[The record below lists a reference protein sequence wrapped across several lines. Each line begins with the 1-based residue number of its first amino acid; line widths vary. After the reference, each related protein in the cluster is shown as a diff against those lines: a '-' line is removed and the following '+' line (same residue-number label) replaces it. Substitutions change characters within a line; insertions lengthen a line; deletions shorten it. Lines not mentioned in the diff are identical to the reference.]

1 MHNSQLLTPSATLV
15 PLKQGD
21 SSDVQGEKFS
31 IFNSQFSRVLVAP
44 LNWGLGHATRC
55 VPIIRGLLAEGH
67 KVVIAADGY
76 PLRFLRR
83 EFPHLEWVE
92 FEGLK
97 VEYSDSESQV
107 GAMLRQLPS
116 FLRGIWREHKELKR
130 IVEAYNIDVVVSD
143 NRFGLW
149 CRDAYSVYMTHQ
161 LMVKMPRGLQW
172 MEMCVWRLHRWFI
185 KHYDEC
191 WVPDVE
197 GEDNLSG
204 DLSHKYPLLK
214 NTRFIGVLSRFSAE
228 KVEWEDVRVEAE
240 ALDLKER
247 YDVVAVLSGPEPHRS
262 NLEFEIASMHN
273 AQPTVLSNSEKC
285 IMHNLTPSASLVPL
299 RQGDNSGVA
308 EVACK
313 EEGENIGKLLT
324 PSALRARPPKT
335 GGQYGA
341 LNPKLLI
348 VQGLPA
354 DDLRLAEHKDGVDYI
369 PHLPTGLLQWYM
381 QEAKEI
387 VCRSGYSS
395 IMDLCTIGRKA
406 HLIPTPGQT
415 EQIYLAEI
423 HG

>member
-1 MHNSQLLTPSATLV
+1 MICCEMKNSQ
-15 PLKQGD
+15 
-21 SSDVQGEKFS
+21 FS
-31 IFNSQFSRVLVAP
+31 ILNSQFSRVLVAP

-67 KVVIAADGY
+67 EVVIAADGY

-97 VEYSDSESQV
+97 VRYADGESQV

-130 IVEAYNIDVVVSD
+130 IVERYEIDVVVSD

-149 CRDAYSVYMTHQ
+149 CRGAYSVYMTHQ

-172 MEMCVWRLHRWFI
+172 MEWGVWRLHRWFI

-214 NTRFIGVLSRFSAE
+214 NTRFIGPLSRFSTTPIR
-228 KVEWEDVRVEAE
+228 WEDVRVEAE
-240 ALDLKER
+240 ALDLRQR

-262 NLEFEIASMHN
+262 NLELEIAAMHN
-273 AQPTVLSNSEKC
+273 SQPTVLSNSEKC
-285 IMHNLTPSASLVPL
+285 TMHNYDKTFLILSPKAQRPSVPHF
-299 RQGDNSGVA
+299 S
-308 EVACK
+308 
-313 EEGENIGKLLT
+313 
-324 PSALRARPPKT
+324 
-335 GGQYGA
+335 
-341 LNPKLLI
+341 LLI
-348 VQGLPA
+348 IQGLPA
-354 DDLRLAEHKDGVDYI
+354 DDLRLAEHRDGVDYI
-369 PHLPTGLLQWYM
+369 PHLPTELLQWYM

-395 IMDLCTIGRKA
+395 IMDLYTIGRKA

-415 EQIYLAEI
+415 EQEYLKI
-423 HG
+423 RN

>member
-21 SSDVQGEKFS
+21 NSDVQSEQNSNFLPNFQRPS
-31 IFNSQFSRVLVAP
+31 VFNSQLSTFNSQFSRVLVAP

-55 VPIIRGLLAEGH
+55 VPIIKGLLADGY

-97 VEYSDSESQV
+97 VEYSDSKSQV

-172 MEMCVWRLHRWFI
+172 MERCVWRLHRWFV

-197 GEDNLSG
+197 GDDNLSG
-204 DLSHKYPLLK
+204 DLSHKYSLLK
-214 NTRFIGVLSRFSAE
+214 NTKFIGPLSRFSTTPIR
-228 KVEWEDVRVEAE
+228 WEDVRVEAA

-262 NLEFEIASMHN
+262 NLELEIASIHN
-273 AQPTVLSNSEKC
+273 SQFIIHNSQFT
-285 IMHNLTPSASLVPL
+285 IHNY
-299 RQGDNSGVA
+299 D
-308 EVACK
+308 
-313 EEGENIGKLLT
+313 
-324 PSALRARPPKT
+324 KT
-335 GGQYGA
+335 
-341 LNPKLLI
+341 LLI
-348 VQGLPA
+348 IQGLPA

-369 PHLPTGLLQWYM
+369 PHLPTELLQWYM
-381 QEAKEI
+381 QEAREI

-395 IMDLCTIGRKA
+395 IMDLYTIGRKA

>member
-1 MHNSQLLTPSATLV
+1 MPFGFIFEMENSQ
-15 PLKQGD
+15 
-21 SSDVQGEKFS
+21 FS
-31 IFNSQFSRVLVAP
+31 ILNSQFSRVLVAP

-67 KVVIAADGY
+67 EVVIAADGY

-83 EFPHLEWVE
+83 EFPHLEWIE

-130 IVEAYNIDVVVSD
+130 IVEAYDIDVVVSD

-172 MEMCVWRLHRWFI
+172 MERCVWRLHRWFI
-185 KHYDEC
+185 GHYDEC

-214 NTRFIGVLSRFSAE
+214 NTRFIGPLSRFSTTPIR
-228 KVEWEDVRVEAE
+228 WDDVRVEAE
-240 ALDLKER
+240 ALDLRQR
-247 YDVVAVLSGPEPHRS
+247 YDVVAVISGPEPHRT
-262 NLEFEIASMHN
+262 NLEREITDYRLQITDNGLQITNNS
-273 AQPTVLSNSEKC
+273 QQSTVNGQQT
-285 IMHNLTPSASLVPL
+285 LTPS
-299 RQGDNSGVA
+299 RQGS
-308 EVACK
+308 
-313 EEGENIGKLLT
+313 
-324 PSALRARPPKT
+324 KT
-335 GGQYGA
+335 DGFS
-341 LNPKLLI
+341 LLI
-348 VQGLPA
+348 IQGLPA
-354 DDLRLAEHKDGVDYI
+354 DDLRLAEHREGVDYI
-369 PHLPTGLLQWYM
+369 PHLPTELLQWYM

-395 IMDLCTIGRKA
+395 IMDLHTIGRKA

>member
-1 MHNSQLLTPSATLV
+1 MRNEELGISNGKLGMKNEKYLNFTPHFSFLV
-15 PLKQGD
+15 PH
-21 SSDVQGEKFS
+21 S
-31 IFNSQFSRVLVAP
+31 SRVLVAP

-55 VPIIRGLLAEGH
+55 VPIIRGLLADGH

-130 IVEAYNIDVVVSD
+130 IVEAYDIDVVVSD

-172 MEMCVWRLHRWFI
+172 MERCVWRLHRWFI

-214 NTRFIGVLSRFSAE
+214 NTKFIGVLSRFSAE
-228 KVEWEDVRVEAE
+228 KVEWEAVRVEAE
-240 ALDLKER
+240 ALDLRQR

-262 NLEFEIASMHN
+262 NLELEIASMHN
-273 AQPTVLSNSEKC
+273 SQFT
-285 IMHNLTPSASLVPL
+285 IHN
-299 RQGDNSGVA
+299 
-308 EVACK
+308 
-313 EEGENIGKLLT
+313 LT

-335 GGQYGA
+335 GGQ
-341 LNPKLLI
+341 
-348 VQGLPA
+348 
-354 DDLRLAEHKDGVDYI
+354 
-369 PHLPTGLLQWYM
+369 
-381 QEAKEI
+381 
-387 VCRSGYSS
+387 
-395 IMDLCTIGRKA
+395 
-406 HLIPTPGQT
+406 
-415 EQIYLAEI
+415 
-423 HG
+423 

>member
-1 MHNSQLLTPSATLV
+1 MKNSQ
-15 PLKQGD
+15 
-21 SSDVQGEKFS
+21 FS
-31 IFNSQFSRVLVAP
+31 ILNSQFSRVLVAP

-55 VPIIRGLLAEGH
+55 VPIIKGLLADGY

-97 VEYSDSESQV
+97 VEYSDSKSQV

-172 MEMCVWRLHRWFI
+172 MERCVWRLHRWFV

-197 GEDNLSG
+197 GDDNLSG

-214 NTRFIGVLSRFSAE
+214 NTKFIGVLSRFSAE
-228 KVEWEDVRVEAE
+228 KVEWETVRVEAE

-262 NLEFEIASMHN
+262 NLELEIASMHN
-273 AQPTVLSNSEKC
+273 SQPTVLSNSEKC
-285 IMHNLTPSASLVPL
+285 TIHN
-299 RQGDNSGVA
+299 
-308 EVACK
+308 
-313 EEGENIGKLLT
+313 LT

-348 VQGLPA
+348 VQGLPE

-369 PHLPTGLLQWYM
+369 PHLPTELLQWYM

-423 HG
+423 YG

>member
-21 SSDVQGEKFS
+21 NSDVPSEAKNTTRGSNFQFS
-31 IFNSQFSRVLVAP
+31 TFNFQLSRVLVAP

-55 VPIIRGLLAEGH
+55 VPIIRELIEQGH
-67 KVVIAADGY
+67 EVVIAADGY

-97 VEYSDSESQV
+97 VRYADGQSQV

-116 FLRGIWREHKELKR
+116 FVRGIWREHKELKR
-130 IVEAYNIDVVVSD
+130 IVKAYEIDVVVSD

-149 CRDAYSVYMTHQ
+149 CKGVHSVYMTHQ
-161 LMVKMPRGLQW
+161 LMVKMPRGLKW
-172 MEMCVWRLHRWFI
+172 MEWGVWRLHRWFI

-197 GEDNLSG
+197 GEGNLSG

-214 NTRFIGVLSRFSAE
+214 NTKFIGVLSRFLRE

-240 ALDLKER
+240 ALDLGER
-247 YDVVAVLSGPEPHRS
+247 YDVVAVISGPEPHRR
-262 NLEFEIASMHN
+262 NLELEISSMHN
-273 AQPTVLSNSEKC
+273 AQCT
-285 IMHNLTPSASLVPL
+285 IHNCHSIAFGSKTIGSASM
-299 RQGDNSGVA
+299 
-308 EVACK
+308 
-313 EEGENIGKLLT
+313 
-324 PSALRARPPKT
+324 
-335 GGQYGA
+335 
-341 LNPKLLI
+341 LI

-354 DDLRLAEHKDGVDYI
+354 DDLRLAEHRDGVDYI

-381 QEAKEI
+381 QEAKKI

-395 IMDLCTIGRKA
+395 IMDLHTIGRKA

>member
-1 MHNSQLLTPSATLV
+1 MRNEELGIRNGELGMKNEKYLNFTPHSSLLIPHS
-15 PLKQGD
+15 
-21 SSDVQGEKFS
+21 
-31 IFNSQFSRVLVAP
+31 SRVLVAP

-55 VPIIRGLLAEGH
+55 VPIIRELIEQGH
-67 KVVIAADGY
+67 EVVIAADGY

-107 GAMLRQLPS
+107 GAMLRQVPS

-130 IVEAYNIDVVVSD
+130 IVEAYDIDVVVSD

-149 CRDAYSVYMTHQ
+149 CKDAYSVYMTHQ

-172 MEMCVWRLHRWFI
+172 MERCVWRLHRWFI
-185 KHYDEC
+185 GHYDEC

-214 NTRFIGVLSRFSAE
+214 NTKFIGVLSRFSRE

-240 ALDLKER
+240 ALDLGER
-247 YDVVAVLSGPEPHRS
+247 YDVVAVISGPEPHRS
-262 NLEFEIASMHN
+262 NLELEIASMHN
-273 AQPTVLSNSEKC
+273 SQPTVLSNSEKFT
-285 IMHNLTPSASLVPL
+285 IHNY
-299 RQGDNSGVA
+299 D
-308 EVACK
+308 
-313 EEGENIGKLLT
+313 
-324 PSALRARPPKT
+324 KT
-335 GGQYGA
+335 
-341 LNPKLLI
+341 LLI
-348 VQGLPA
+348 IQGLPE
-354 DDLRLAEHKDGVDYI
+354 DDLRLATRTEEGIHYI
-369 PHLPTGLLQWYM
+369 PHLTTELLQWYM
-381 QEAKEI
+381 QEAKQI

-395 IMDLCTIGRKA
+395 IMDLHTIGRKA

-415 EQIYLAEI
+415 EQEYLKVRSEEL
-423 HG
+423 GVRSEE

>member
-1 MHNSQLLTPSATLV
+1 M
-15 PLKQGD
+15 
-21 SSDVQGEKFS
+21 SSKKNHVIMSSCIKIKS
-31 IFNSQFSRVLVAP
+31 SRVLVAP

-67 KVVIAADGY
+67 EVVIAADGY
-76 PLRFLRR
+76 PLRFLRQ

-97 VEYSDSESQV
+97 VEYSNGQSQV
-107 GAMLRQLPS
+107 GAMLRQVPS

-130 IVEAYNIDVVVSD
+130 IVEAYDIDVVVSD

-149 CRDAYSVYMTHQ
+149 CKGVHSVYVTHQ
-161 LMVKMPRGLQW
+161 LMVKMPRGLEW
-172 MEMCVWRLHRWFI
+172 MEWAVWLLHRWFI
-185 KHYDEC
+185 GHYDEC

-204 DLSHKYPLLK
+204 DLSHKYPILK
-214 NTRFIGVLSRFSAE
+214 NTKFIGPLSRFSAE
-228 KVEWEDVRVEAE
+228 GVEWEDVRVEAE
-240 ALDLKER
+240 ALGLKER
-247 YDVVAVLSGPEPHRS
+247 YDVVAVISGPEPHRS
-262 NLEFEIASMHN
+262 NLELEIASIHN
-273 AQPTVLSNSEKC
+273 Y
-285 IMHNLTPSASLVPL
+285 
-299 RQGDNSGVA
+299 D
-308 EVACK
+308 
-313 EEGENIGKLLT
+313 
-324 PSALRARPPKT
+324 KT
-335 GGQYGA
+335 
-341 LNPKLLI
+341 LLI
-348 VQGLPA
+348 IQGLPA

-395 IMDLCTIGRKA
+395 IMDLYTIGRKA

>member
-1 MHNSQLLTPSATLV
+1 MHNSQLLPTSAMLV
-15 PLKQGD
+15 PLKYGD
-21 SSDVQGEKFS
+21 NIGALGERLRPEGVTLNS
-31 IFNSQFSRVLVAP
+31 QLLTLNSQFSRVLVAP

-55 VPIIRGLLAEGH
+55 VPLIRRLLDEGH
-67 KVVIAADGY
+67 EVVIAADGY
-76 PLRFLRR
+76 PLKFLRR

-97 VEYSDSESQV
+97 VEYSDGESQV
-107 GAMLRQLPS
+107 GAMLRQLPG
-116 FLRGIWREHKELKR
+116 FLRDIWREHRELKR
-130 IVEAYNIDVVVSD
+130 IVERYGIDAVVSD

-161 LMVKMPRGLQW
+161 LMVKMPRGLRW
-172 MEMCVWRLHRWFI
+172 MEWGVWRLHRWFI
-185 KHYDEC
+185 RHYDEC

-214 NTRFIGVLSRFSAE
+214 NTKFIGVLSRFSTE
-228 KVEWEDVRVEAE
+228 KIEWEDVRVDAE
-240 ALDLKER
+240 ALDLDER

-262 NLEFEIASMHN
+262 NLEAEIASMHN

-285 IMHNLTPSASLVPL
+285 TMHN
-299 RQGDNSGVA
+299 
-308 EVACK
+308 
-313 EEGENIGKLLT
+313 LT

-341 LNPKLLI
+341 LNSKLLI
-348 VQGLPA
+348 VQGLPE
-354 DDLRLAEHKDGVDYI
+354 DDLRLATRTEEGIHYI
-369 PHLPTGLLQWYM
+369 PHLATELLQWYM
-381 QEAKEI
+381 QEAKQI

-395 IMDLCTIGRKA
+395 IMDLHTIGRKA

-415 EQIYLAEI
+415 EQEYLKIRNEEL
-423 HG
+423 GMRN

>member
-1 MHNSQLLTPSATLV
+1 M
-15 PLKQGD
+15 
-21 SSDVQGEKFS
+21 
-31 IFNSQFSRVLVAP
+31 AP

-55 VPIIRGLLAEGH
+55 VPIIKGLLDEGH

-76 PLRFLRR
+76 PLKFLRR

-97 VEYSDSESQV
+97 VEYADGESQV

-130 IVEAYNIDVVVSD
+130 IVEAYDIDVVVSD

-149 CRDAYSVYMTHQ
+149 CKDVHSVYVTHQ
-161 LMVKMPRGLQW
+161 LMVKMPRGLKW
-172 MEMCVWRLHRWFI
+172 MEWSVWRLHRWFI
-185 KHYDEC
+185 GHYDEC

-214 NTRFIGVLSRFSAE
+214 NTRFIGPLSRFSIE
-228 KVEWEDVRVEAE
+228 KVEWETVRVEAE
-240 ALDLKER
+240 ALGLKEK
-247 YDVVAVLSGPEPHRS
+247 YDVVAVISGPEPHRS
-262 NLEFEIASMHN
+262 NLEREIVSIHN
-273 AQPTVLSNSEKC
+273 SQPTVLSNSEKF
-285 IMHNLTPSASLVPL
+285 IIHNCHFSPRLKT
-299 RQGDNSGVA
+299 
-308 EVACK
+308 
-313 EEGENIGKLLT
+313 IG
-324 PSALRARPPKT
+324 SALT
-335 GGQYGA
+335 
-341 LNPKLLI
+341 LNSQFSILNSQFSTLNSQLSTLI

-369 PHLPTGLLQWYM
+369 PHLPTELLQWYM
-381 QEAKEI
+381 QEAREI

-395 IMDLCTIGRKA
+395 IMDLYTIGRKA

-415 EQIYLAEI
+415 EQIYLAEM

>member
-1 MHNSQLLTPSATLV
+1 MICCEMKNSQ
-15 PLKQGD
+15 
-21 SSDVQGEKFS
+21 FS
-31 IFNSQFSRVLVAP
+31 ILNSQFSRVLVAP

-55 VPIIRGLLAEGH
+55 VPIIRGLLAEGYE
-67 KVVIAADGY
+67 VVIAADGY
-76 PLRFLRR
+76 PLKFLRR

-97 VEYSDSESQV
+97 VRYADGESQV

-130 IVEAYNIDVVVSD
+130 IVEAYDIDVVVSD

-149 CRDAYSVYMTHQ
+149 CRDVHSVYMTHQ
-161 LMVKMPRGLQW
+161 LMVKMPRGLKW
-172 MEMCVWRLHRWFI
+172 MEWSVWRLHRWFI

-214 NTRFIGVLSRFSAE
+214 NTRFIGPLSRFSTTPIR
-228 KVEWEDVRVEAE
+228 WEDVRVEAE

-247 YDVVAVLSGPEPHRS
+247 YDVVAVLSGPEPHRT
-262 NLEFEIASMHN
+262 NLEREITDYRLQITDSS
-273 AQPTVLSNSEKC
+273 QRSTVDGQQA
-285 IMHNLTPSASLVPL
+285 LTPSGQALVPL
-299 RQGDNSGVA
+299 KQGDNKIVDVQFSFLILSPKA
-308 EVACK
+308 QR
-313 EEGENIGKLLT
+313 
-324 PSALRARPPKT
+324 PSVPHFS
-335 GGQYGA
+335 
-341 LNPKLLI
+341 LLI
-348 VQGLPA
+348 VQGLPE
-354 DDLRLAEHKDGVDYI
+354 DDLRLAEHRDGVDYI
-369 PHLPTGLLQWYM
+369 PHLPTELLQWYM

-395 IMDLCTIGRKA
+395 IMDLYTIGRKA

>member
-1 MHNSQLLTPSATLV
+1 MRNEELGIRNEELGIRNEKCLVNIPHSSFLTLHSY
-15 PLKQGD
+15 
-21 SSDVQGEKFS
+21 
-31 IFNSQFSRVLVAP
+31 RVLVAP

-55 VPIIRGLLAEGH
+55 VPIIRELLRQGKE
-67 KVVIAADGY
+67 VVIAAEGY

-92 FEGLK
+92 FKGLK
-97 VEYSDSESQV
+97 VEYADSESQV
-107 GAMLRQLPS
+107 GAMLRQLPG
-116 FLRGIWREHKELKR
+116 FLRGIWREHRELKR
-130 IVEAYNIDVVVSD
+130 IVEAYDIQVVISD

-161 LMVKMPRGLQW
+161 LMVKMPRGLRCLEW
-172 MEMCVWRLHRWFI
+172 GVWRLHRWFI
-185 KHYDEC
+185 RHYDEC

-197 GEDNLSG
+197 GDDNLSG

-214 NTRFIGVLSRFSAE
+214 NTKFIGVLSRFSTE
-228 KVEWEDVRVEAE
+228 KIEWEDVRVDAE
-240 ALDLKER
+240 ALDLDER

-262 NLEFEIASMHN
+262 NLEAEIASMHN

-285 IMHNLTPSASLVPL
+285 TMHN
-299 RQGDNSGVA
+299 
-308 EVACK
+308 
-313 EEGENIGKLLT
+313 LT

-341 LNPKLLI
+341 LNSKLLI
-348 VQGLPA
+348 VQGLPE
-354 DDLRLAEHKDGVDYI
+354 DDLRLATRTDEGIHYI
-369 PHLPTGLLQWYM
+369 PHLPTRLLQWYM
-381 QEAKEI
+381 QEAKQI

-395 IMDLCTIGRKA
+395 IMDLHTIGRKA

-423 HG
+423 YE

>member
-1 MHNSQLLTPSATLV
+1 M
-15 PLKQGD
+15 
-21 SSDVQGEKFS
+21 SSCIKIKS
-31 IFNSQFSRVLVAP
+31 SRVLVAP

-55 VPIIRGLLAEGH
+55 VPIIKGLLADGH

-130 IVEAYNIDVVVSD
+130 IVEAYDIDVVVSD

-172 MEMCVWRLHRWFI
+172 MERCVWRLHRWFI

-228 KVEWEDVRVEAE
+228 KVEWEAVRVEAE

-247 YDVVAVLSGPEPHRS
+247 YDVVAVLSGPEPHRT
-262 NLEFEIASMHN
+262 NLEREITDYRLQITDSS
-273 AQPTVLSNSEKC
+273 QRSTVDGQQA
-285 IMHNLTPSASLVPL
+285 LTPSGQALVPL
-299 RQGDNSGVA
+299 KQGDNKIVDVQFSFLILSPKA
-308 EVACK
+308 QR
-313 EEGENIGKLLT
+313 
-324 PSALRARPPKT
+324 PSVPHFS
-335 GGQYGA
+335 
-341 LNPKLLI
+341 LLI
-348 VQGLPA
+348 VQGLPE
-354 DDLRLAEHKDGVDYI
+354 DDLRLAEHRDGVDYI
-369 PHLPTGLLQWYM
+369 PHLPTELLQWYM

-395 IMDLCTIGRKA
+395 IMDLYTIGRKA

>member
-1 MHNSQLLTPSATLV
+1 MRNEELGIRNEELGIRNEKCLVNIPHSSFLTLHSY
-15 PLKQGD
+15 
-21 SSDVQGEKFS
+21 
-31 IFNSQFSRVLVAP
+31 RVLVAP

-67 KVVIAADGY
+67 EVVIAADGY
-76 PLRFLRR
+76 PLRFLRQ

-97 VEYSDSESQV
+97 VEYADGESQV
-107 GAMLRQLPS
+107 GAMLRQVPS

-130 IVEAYNIDVVVSD
+130 IVEAYDIDVVVSD

-161 LMVKMPRGLQW
+161 LMVKMPRGLKW
-172 MEMCVWRLHRWFI
+172 LEWAVWRLHRWFI

-191 WVPDVE
+191 WVPDME

-214 NTRFIGVLSRFSAE
+214 NTKFIGPLSRFSAE
-228 KVEWEDVRVEAE
+228 GIEWEDVRVEAE

-247 YDVVAVLSGPEPHRS
+247 YDVVAVISGPEPHRS
-262 NLEFEIASMHN
+262 NLEIEIASIHN
-273 AQPTVLSNSEKC
+273 SQFYRLQLKDLWFT
-285 IMHNLTPSASLVPL
+285 IHNY
-299 RQGDNSGVA
+299 D
-308 EVACK
+308 
-313 EEGENIGKLLT
+313 
-324 PSALRARPPKT
+324 KT
-335 GGQYGA
+335 
-341 LNPKLLI
+341 LLI
-348 VQGLPA
+348 IQGLPA
-354 DDLRLAEHKDGVDYI
+354 DDLRLAEHRDGVDYI
-369 PHLPTGLLQWYM
+369 PHLPTELLQWYM
-381 QEAKEI
+381 QEAREI

-395 IMDLCTIGRKA
+395 IMDLHTIGRKA

>member
-1 MHNSQLLTPSATLV
+1 MRNEELGISNGKLGMKNEKYLNFTPH
-15 PLKQGD
+15 
-21 SSDVQGEKFS
+21 FS
-31 IFNSQFSRVLVAP
+31 FLIPHSSRVLVAP

-55 VPIIRGLLAEGH
+55 VPIIKGLLADGH

-97 VEYSDSESQV
+97 VKYADGESQV
-107 GAMLRQLPS
+107 GAMLRQVPG

-130 IVEAYNIDVVVSD
+130 IVEAYDIDVVVSD

-172 MEMCVWRLHRWFI
+172 MEWAVWRLHRWFI

-191 WVPDVE
+191 WVPDLV

-214 NTRFIGVLSRFSAE
+214 NTKFIGVLSRFSAE
-228 KVEWEDVRVEAE
+228 KVEWEAVRVEAE
-240 ALDLKER
+240 ALDLRQR

-262 NLEFEIASMHN
+262 NLELEIASMHN
-273 AQPTVLSNSEKC
+273 SQPTVLSNSEKC
-285 IMHNLTPSASLVPL
+285 TIHN
-299 RQGDNSGVA
+299 
-308 EVACK
+308 
-313 EEGENIGKLLT
+313 LT

-348 VQGLPA
+348 IQGLPE
-354 DDLRLAEHKDGVDYI
+354 DDLRLAEHRDGVDYI
-369 PHLPTGLLQWYM
+369 PHLPTELLQWYM

-395 IMDLCTIGRKA
+395 IMDLYTIGRKA

>member
-21 SSDVQGEKFS
+21 NSDVPSEAKNTTRGSNFQFS
-31 IFNSQFSRVLVAP
+31 TFNFQLSRVLVAP

-55 VPIIRGLLAEGH
+55 VPIIRELIEQGH
-67 KVVIAADGY
+67 EVVIAADGY

-97 VEYSDSESQV
+97 VRYADGESQV

-116 FLRGIWREHKELKR
+116 FVRGIWREHKELKR
-130 IVEAYNIDVVVSD
+130 IVETYDIDVVVSD

-149 CRDAYSVYMTHQ
+149 CKGVHSVYMTHQ

-172 MEMCVWRLHRWFI
+172 MERCVWRLHRWFI

-191 WVPDVE
+191 WVPDVA

-214 NTRFIGVLSRFSAE
+214 NTKFIGPLSRFSTTPIR
-228 KVEWEDVRVEAE
+228 WEDVRVEAE
-240 ALDLKER
+240 ALGLKER
-247 YDVVAVLSGPEPHRS
+247 YDVVAVLSGPEPHRT
-262 NLEFEIASMHN
+262 NLEREITDYRL
-273 AQPTVLSNSEKC
+273 Q
-285 IMHNLTPSASLVPL
+285 II
-299 RQGDNSGVA
+299 DNGLQIIDGS
-308 EVACK
+308 
-313 EEGENIGKLLT
+313 
-324 PSALRARPPKT
+324 S
-335 GGQYGA
+335 
-341 LNPKLLI
+341 LLI
-348 VQGLPA
+348 IQGLPA

-369 PHLPTGLLQWYM
+369 PHLQTELLQWYM
-381 QEAKEI
+381 QEAREI

-395 IMDLCTIGRKA
+395 IMDLHTIGRKA

>member
-1 MHNSQLLTPSATLV
+1 M
-15 PLKQGD
+15 
-21 SSDVQGEKFS
+21 
-31 IFNSQFSRVLVAP
+31 RVLVAP

-55 VPIIRGLLAEGH
+55 VPIIRGLLAEGYE
-67 KVVIAADGY
+67 VVIVADGY

-97 VEYSDSESQV
+97 VRYADGESQV

-116 FLRGIWREHKELKR
+116 FLRGIWSEHKELKR
-130 IVEAYNIDVVVSD
+130 IVERYEIDVVVSD

-149 CRDAYSVYMTHQ
+149 CKDVHSVYVTHQ
-161 LMVKMPRGLQW
+161 LMVKMPRGLKW
-172 MEMCVWRLHRWFI
+172 MEWVVWRLHRWFI
-185 KHYDEC
+185 GHYDEC

-214 NTRFIGVLSRFSAE
+214 NTRFIGPLSRFSTE
-228 KVEWEDVRVEAE
+228 KVGWEQVRVEAE
-240 ALDLKER
+240 ALDLKEK
-247 YDVVAVLSGPEPHRS
+247 YDVVAVLSGPEPHRT
-262 NLEFEIASMHN
+262 NLEREITDYRLQITDNGLQITNNS
-273 AQPTVLSNSEKC
+273 QQSTVNGQQT
-285 IMHNLTPSASLVPL
+285 LTPS
-299 RQGDNSGVA
+299 RQGS
-308 EVACK
+308 
-313 EEGENIGKLLT
+313 
-324 PSALRARPPKT
+324 KT
-335 GGQYGA
+335 DGSS
-341 LNPKLLI
+341 LLI

-354 DDLRLAEHKDGVDYI
+354 DDLRLAEHRNGVDYI
-369 PHLPTGLLQWYM
+369 PHLPTELLQWYM
-381 QEAKEI
+381 QEAREI

-395 IMDLCTIGRKA
+395 IMDLHTIGRKA

>member
-1 MHNSQLLTPSATLV
+1 MRNEELGMRNEELGIRNEKCLVNIPHSSFLTLH
-15 PLKQGD
+15 
-21 SSDVQGEKFS
+21 FY
-31 IFNSQFSRVLVAP
+31 RVLVAP

-55 VPIIRGLLAEGH
+55 VPIIRELLRQGKE
-67 KVVIAADGY
+67 VVIAAEGY

-97 VEYSDSESQV
+97 VEYADGESQV
-107 GAMLRQLPS
+107 GAMLRQLPG
-116 FLRGIWREHKELKR
+116 FLRGIWREHRELKR
-130 IVEAYNIDVVVSD
+130 IVEAYDIQVVISD

-161 LMVKMPRGLQW
+161 LMVKMPRGLRCLEW
-172 MEMCVWRLHRWFI
+172 GVWRLHRWFI
-185 KHYDEC
+185 RHYDEC

-197 GEDNLSG
+197 GDDNLSG

-214 NTRFIGVLSRFSAE
+214 NTKFIGVLSRFSTE
-228 KVEWEDVRVEAE
+228 KIEWEDVRIDAE
-240 ALDLKER
+240 ALDLDER

-262 NLEFEIASMHN
+262 NLEAEIASMHN
-273 AQPTVLSNSEKC
+273 VQCT
-285 IMHNLTPSASLVPL
+285 MHN
-299 RQGDNSGVA
+299 
-308 EVACK
+308 
-313 EEGENIGKLLT
+313 LT

-341 LNPKLLI
+341 LNSKLLI
-348 VQGLPA
+348 VQGLPE
-354 DDLRLAEHKDGVDYI
+354 DDLRLATRTDEGIHYI
-369 PHLPTGLLQWYM
+369 PHLPTRLLQWYM
-381 QEAKEI
+381 QEAKQI

-395 IMDLCTIGRKA
+395 IMDLHTIGRKA

-423 HG
+423 YE

>member
-21 SSDVQGEKFS
+21 NSDVQSEQNS
-31 IFNSQFSRVLVAP
+31 IFLPNFQKPSVFNSQLSTFNFQLSRVLVAP

-55 VPIIRGLLAEGH
+55 VPIIKELIEQGH
-67 KVVIAADGY
+67 EVVIAADGY

-92 FEGLK
+92 FEGFK
-97 VEYSDSESQV
+97 VEYADGESQV

-130 IVEAYNIDVVVSD
+130 IVERYEIDVVVSD

-149 CRDAYSVYMTHQ
+149 CKDVHSVYMTHQ
-161 LMVKMPRGLQW
+161 LMVQLPRGLKW
-172 MEMCVWRLHRWFI
+172 MEWAVWRLHRWFI

-214 NTRFIGVLSRFSAE
+214 NTRFIGPLSRFSTTPIR
-228 KVEWEDVRVEAE
+228 WEDVRIEAE
-240 ALDLKER
+240 AVDLKER
-247 YDVVAVLSGPEPHRS
+247 YDVVAVLSGPEPHRT
-262 NLEFEIASMHN
+262 NLEKQI
-273 AQPTVLSNSEKC
+273 T
-285 IMHNLTPSASLVPL
+285 
-299 RQGDNSGVA
+299 DNSR
-308 EVACK
+308 
-313 EEGENIGKLLT
+313 LSTFDFQLST
-324 PSALRARPPKT
+324 
-335 GGQYGA
+335 
-341 LNPKLLI
+341 LI

-369 PHLPTGLLQWYM
+369 PHLPTRLLQWYM
-381 QEAKEI
+381 QEAKQI

-395 IMDLCTIGRKA
+395 IMDLHTIGRKA

-415 EQIYLAEI
+415 EQEYLKII
-423 HG
+423 HNS